1 MHDIKAD
8 FTCIYN
14 KPLEEYDCCSM
25 NSCFKFKYRLET
37 QISNPYSVFTL
48 KMWEVWNRGI

>member
-1 MHDIKAD
+1 
-8 FTCIYN
+8 
-14 KPLEEYDCCSM
+14 M

-37 QISNPYSVFTL
+37 QIGNPYSVFTL